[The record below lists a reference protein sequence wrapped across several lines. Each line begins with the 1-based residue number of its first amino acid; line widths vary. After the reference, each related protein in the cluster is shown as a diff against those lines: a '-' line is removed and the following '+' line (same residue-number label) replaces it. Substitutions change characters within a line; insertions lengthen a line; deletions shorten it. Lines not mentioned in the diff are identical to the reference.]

1 MSEVDIVEQYTLI
14 RPQYEI
20 FTERTRTLI
29 DELLKIQGIKTHLIE
44 GRTKT
49 VDSFREKIRRPEK
62 SYADPL
68 AELSDLSGVRI
79 IVYYL
84 DDVQKVADILS
95 SQFTVLESESS
106 HLASEY
112 SPDRFG
118 YISLHSVIS
127 LNPDREK
134 LPEWKAYKGYR
145 SEIQIRTV
153 LQHSWAAV
161 SHALQYKH
169 ESDVPKQL
177 RRKLYRLSGLFEL
190 ADEEFISVRN
200 ETELLR
206 TKTVQALDRGN
217 MEVPLNSI
225 SLSEFIQRWD
235 KFGELKLLM
244 ESIGFIFAS
253 PPFDEHEHD
262 DKDYFGEF
270 ASHCE
275 KLGIRTIQELES
287 IIDYDAE
294 SFLKRI
300 YNDSDWFVSE
310 GFALSLLLIRARVD
324 EFTVNDLVSAGWG
337 SIIATRV
344 IDAAIE
350 DRKDSS
356 RPKGRRN

>member
-1 MSEVDIVEQYTLI
+1 M
-14 RPQYEI
+14 
-20 FTERTRTLI
+20 
-29 DELLKIQGIKTHLIE
+29 
-44 GRTKT
+44 
-49 VDSFREKIRRPEK
+49 
-62 SYADPL
+62 
-68 AELSDLSGVRI
+68 
-79 IVYYL
+79 
-84 DDVQKVADILS
+84 
-95 SQFTVLESESS
+95 
-106 HLASEY
+106 
-112 SPDRFG
+112 
-118 YISLHSVIS
+118 
-127 LNPDREK
+127 
-134 LPEWKAYKGYR
+134 
-145 SEIQIRTV
+145 
-153 LQHSWAAV
+153 QHSWAAV

-253 PPFDEHEHD
+253 PPFDEHD

-356 RPKGRRN
+356 RPKG